1 MDNTIYRWCYQGYG
15 DVRKQLITKIMNNKK
30 TYEKPWIIVEAFSTE
45 RGLCLSYGE
54 AGKAEADGSYIES
67 QEEL

>member
-1 MDNTIYRWCYQGYG
+1 
-15 DVRKQLITKIMNNKK
+15 MNNKK

-45 RGLCLSYGE
+45 GGLCLSYGE
-54 AGKAEADGSYIES
+54 AGKAGADGAYIES

>member
-1 MDNTIYRWCYQGYG
+1 
-15 DVRKQLITKIMNNKK
+15 MNNKK

-54 AGKAEADGSYIES
+54 AGKAGTDGSYIEFE
-67 QEEL
+67 EEL